1 MPKQEKP
8 EQAAEGREPE
18 DSRYYDWQDDP
29 CGDIAREA
37 VDRLARRMTSGW
49 PRRGHN
55 LIELFCADGYFL
67 ETFWQSGFD
76 VTGQDQSAELLEK
89 ARSRL
94 KNTADLTQAH
104 PEHLPFD
111 DRSFDYV
118 VCILGMEF
126 AENPPAMVREMF
138 RLATRGVL
146 LAFPSSWSLHGVGRF
161 LGRRRVG
168 QRFFSPIS
176 VDAMIRRADE
186 SGVGKVSW
194 GSTLLGPG
202 WTWKRP
208 GLSRVNFAAGPLP
221 VGAVSMVRVDF
232 NPPLGASHMLVAG
245 KSRLR
250 RETATSS
257 MGRIGK

>member
-1 MPKQEKP
+1 MKKNRAKP
-8 EQAAEGREPE
+8 DTDQALQDR
-18 DSRYYDWQDDP
+18 RYQDWQESP
-29 CGDIAREA
+29 GGGMAREA
-37 VDRLARRMTSGW
+37 VEHLARRMTSGW

-76 VTGQDQSAELLEK
+76 VTGQDENAPLLEK

-94 KNTADLTQAH
+94 KNTADFTQAH
-104 PEHLPFD
+104 PAHLPFD
-111 DRSFDYV
+111 DHSFDYV
-118 VCILGMEF
+118 VCLAGMEF
-126 AENPPAMVREMF
+126 AEHPPAMVREMF

-146 LAFPSSWSLHGVGRF
+146 LAFPNAWSLHGMGRF
-161 LGRRRVG
+161 LGRRRAG
-168 QRFFSPIS
+168 QRFFSPLS
-176 VDAMIRRADE
+176 VATMVSWADE
-186 SGVGKVSW
+186 SGVGKSSW

-221 VGAVSMVRVDF
+221 MGAIAMVRVDF
-232 NPPLGASHMLVAG
+232 NPPLGASHLLVAG

-250 RETATSS
+250 RETATSA
-257 MGRIGK
+257 RIMRP